1 MQLLRRHRFPV
12 TGAVLSEALGI
23 SLRTLYRDIAA
34 LQNQGAS
41 IDGEAGMGYLLRPGF
56 TLPPLNFTEEELE
69 ALVLGSRWVERRTD
83 PRLAQAARDA
93 QAKIAAVLPPDRRD
107 ELELTSLRIGPSSK
121 VIEGNVDV
129 ALLRQAIRQERKV
142 SVHYRDEKGR
152 ATRRVLW
159 PVVLGYFEQVRILAA
174 WCELRKDFRHFR
186 ADRMERAE
194 LMVDH
199 YPRKRTELQRDWK
212 VKQGIGEE

>member
-199 YPRKRTELQRDWK
+199 YPRKWTELQRDWK